1 MSQKPRQVIGEDFDL
16 LLKEK
21 IIGSGVGIVITK
33 KVAPRAVDRN
43 RIKRL
48 IRESVREVED
58 KLDGDIVVV
67 VKKNFAGY
75 KKEQVA
81 SKINEIVAKIKWK
94 N

>member
-1 MSQKPRQVIGEDFDL
+1 MSQKPRRVIGEDFDL

-21 IIGSGVGIVITK
+21 IIGSGIGIVITK

-48 IRESVREVED
+48 IRESIREVEG
-58 KLDGDIVVV
+58 KLDGNIVVV

-75 KKEQVA
+75 KKERVIA
-81 SKINEIVAKIKWK
+81 KINEVIAKLK
-94 N
+94 

>member
-1 MSQKPRQVIGEDFDL
+1 MSQKPRRVIGEDFDL

-21 IIGSGVGIVITK
+21 IVGSGIGIVITK

-48 IRESVREVED
+48 IRESAREVEG
-58 KLDGDIVVV
+58 KLDGNIVMV

-75 KKEQVA
+75 KKEQVV
-81 SKINEIVAKIKWK
+81 SKINEIIAKLK
-94 N
+94 